1 MSDTIVESSKPTPSV
16 ELEVKLPP
24 KEKKPRTE
32 AQKTA
37 TAKAFEALKA
47 RREAKA
53 IAEKDLNDAKVLAK
67 DKVRHRKK
75 KESGI
80 DLVTHKDLEEWVGKI
95 KTMIP
100 VPVDA
105 PAKPVDAPAPVKTVE
120 TVKIM
125 EAVTPTPKIVK
136 EPKKAPVVAAP
147 KKLTGHELLDSLFF
161 NK

>member
-1 MSDTIVESSKPTPSV
+1 MSDTIVESSNNKPSV

-53 IAEKDLNDAKVLAK
+53 VAEKDLNDAKELAK
-67 DKVRHRKK
+67 EKVRHRKK
-75 KESGI
+75 KESGV

-105 PAKPVDAPAPVKTVE
+105 PVKPVETVKPVEPVKTVE
-120 TVKIM
+120 
-125 EAVTPTPKIVK
+125 TPTPKIVK
-136 EPKKAPVVAAP
+136 KAAAAAP
-147 KKLTGHELLDSLFF
+147 PKPEKLTGHALLDQLFF

>member
-1 MSDTIVESSKPTPSV
+1 MADEALKPTPSAV
-16 ELEVKLPP
+16 ELEVKLPA

-53 IAEKDLNDAKVLAK
+53 VAEKDLNDAKELAK
-67 DKVRHRKK
+67 EKVRHRKK
-75 KESGI
+75 KESGV

-100 VPVDA
+100 VPIDT
-105 PAKPVDAPAPVKTVE
+105 PAPVKTVE
-120 TVKIM
+120 PLKTV
-125 EAVTPTPKIVK
+125 ETPTPKIVK
-136 EPKKAPVVAAP
+136 EPKKAAAP
-147 KKLTGHELLDSLFF
+147 KPEKLTGHALLDQLFF

>member
-1 MSDTIVESSKPTPSV
+1 MSDTILESSKPIPSV

-53 IAEKDLNDAKVLAK
+53 IAEKDLNDAKELAK
-67 DKVRHRKK
+67 EKVRHRKK

-80 DLVTHKDLEEWVGKI
+80 DLVTKKDLEEWVGKI

-100 VPVDA
+100 SAASEPPAVAA
-105 PAKPVDAPAPVKTVE
+105 PLVAPSPKPLAPVVAE
-120 TVKIM
+120 M
-125 EAVTPTPKIVK
+125 PKIKEVK
-136 EPKKAPVVAAP
+136 EPKKPAPP

>member
-24 KEKKPRTE
+24 KEKKPRTD

-37 TAKAFEALKA
+37 TAKAFEALKQ

-53 IAEKDLNDAKVLAK
+53 VAEKDLNDAKVLAK

-105 PAKPVDAPAPVKTVE
+105 PVAAVPVAPVKTVE

-136 EPKKAPVVAAP
+136 EPKKTPVAAAP

>member
-1 MSDTIVESSKPTPSV
+1 MSDTIVESSNNKPSV

-53 IAEKDLNDAKVLAK
+53 IAEKDLNDAKELAK
-67 DKVRHRKK
+67 EKVRHRKK
-75 KESGI
+75 KESGV

-100 VPVDA
+100 VPVDS
-105 PAKPVDAPAPVKTVE
+105 PAKPVEPVKTVE
-120 TVKIM
+120 TQN
-125 EAVTPTPKIVK
+125 PKIVK
-136 EPKKAPVVAAP
+136 EPKKTAAPAPP

>member
-1 MSDTIVESSKPTPSV
+1 MSDTIVESSKPIPSV

-24 KEKKPRTE
+24 KEKKPRTD

-53 IAEKDLNDAKVLAK
+53 IAEKDLNDAKELAK
-67 DKVRHRKK
+67 EKVRHRKK

-80 DLVTHKDLEEWVGKI
+80 DLVTKKDLEEWVGKI

-100 VPVDA
+100 SAASESPAPV
-105 PAKPVDAPAPVKTVE
+105 KPVEPIRSAEPVKTVE
-120 TVKIM
+120 T
-125 EAVTPTPKIVK
+125 PTPKVVK
-136 EPKKAPVVAAP
+136 EPKKPAPP

>member
-24 KEKKPRTE
+24 KEKKPRTD

-53 IAEKDLNDAKVLAK
+53 VAEKDLNDAKELAK
-67 DKVRHRKK
+67 EKVRHRKK

-80 DLVTHKDLEEWVGKI
+80 DLVTKKDLEEWVGKI

-100 VPVDA
+100 ASAASEATAVEPAVPA
-105 PAKPVDAPAPVKTVE
+105 AAPVQIKVE
-120 TVKIM
+120 SQL
-125 EAVTPTPKIVK
+125 PKIKEVKEVK
-136 EPKKAPVVAAP
+136 EPKKPAPP

>member
-1 MSDTIVESSKPTPSV
+1 MADEALKPTPSAV
-16 ELEVKLPP
+16 ELEVKLPA

-53 IAEKDLNDAKVLAK
+53 IAEKDLNDAKELAK
-67 DKVRHRKK
+67 EKVRHRKK
-75 KESGI
+75 KESGV

-100 VPVDA
+100 VPVETQA
-105 PAKPVDAPAPVKTVE
+105 PVKTVDAPAPVKTTAAAVE
-120 TVKIM
+120 KV
-125 EAVTPTPKIVK
+125 VK
-136 EPKKAPVVAAP
+136 EPKKTAAPAPP

>member
-1 MSDTIVESSKPTPSV
+1 MSDTIVESSNNKPSV

-53 IAEKDLNDAKVLAK
+53 VAEKDLNDAKELAK
-67 DKVRHRKK
+67 EKVRHRKK
-75 KESGI
+75 KESGV

-105 PAKPVDAPAPVKTVE
+105 PAPAKTVDVPAPVKTVE
-120 TVKIM
+120 
-125 EAVTPTPKIVK
+125 TPTPKIVK
-136 EPKKAPVVAAP
+136 EPKKAAAAAPP

>member
-1 MSDTIVESSKPTPSV
+1 
-16 ELEVKLPP
+16 
-24 KEKKPRTE
+24 
-32 AQKTA
+32 
-37 TAKAFEALKA
+37 
-47 RREAKA
+47 
-53 IAEKDLNDAKVLAK
+53 VLAK

-105 PAKPVDAPAPVKTVE
+105 PVAAVPVAPVKTVE

-136 EPKKAPVVAAP
+136 EPKKTPVAAAP

>member
-1 MSDTIVESSKPTPSV
+1 MSDTIVESSKPTL

-24 KEKKPRTE
+24 KEKKPRSE

-37 TAKAFEALKA
+37 TARAFEALKA

-53 IAEKDLNDAKVLAK
+53 IAEKDLNDAKELAK
-67 DKVRHRKK
+67 EKVRHRKK

-80 DLVTHKDLEEWVGKI
+80 DLVTKKDLEEWVGKI

-100 VPVDA
+100 SE
-105 PAKPVDAPAPVKTVE
+105 VKTVE
-120 TVKIM
+120 APLVPVAQEAPVKVEM
-125 EAVTPTPKIVK
+125 PKIKEVK
-136 EPKKAPVVAAP
+136 EPKKPAPP